1 LIQGERLAAGRYEY
15 PFRLQ
20 LESRGAADLLETFH
34 GLNIN
39 IIYLIRY
46 SELSNSVLKL

>member
-1 LIQGERLAAGRYEY
+1 LDANLFEGERLAAGRYEY

-20 LESRGAADLLETFH
+20 LGTAGMGTSGELLETFH

-39 IIYLIRY
+39 ILYLVRY
-46 SELSNSVLKL
+46 S